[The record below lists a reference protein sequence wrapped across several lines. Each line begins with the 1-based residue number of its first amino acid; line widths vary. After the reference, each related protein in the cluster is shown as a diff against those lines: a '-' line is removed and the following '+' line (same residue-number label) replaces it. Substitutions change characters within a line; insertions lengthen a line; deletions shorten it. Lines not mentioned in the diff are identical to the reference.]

1 MKRGMYSVSVYPLKG
16 VDISP
21 VVHGAWASKKVG
33 TKGMG

>member
-1 MKRGMYSVSVYPLKG
+1 MKRGMYTVSVYRE